1 MKKVLVSLL
10 IALCSF
16 SLFAQGGAENEVYY
30 LNYKAVAADIYT
42 DEVAPAFEEETGI
55 ALKVV
60 TAASNQYTQTLM
72 SELAKNDPP
81 DIFQVNGVVGLQGR
95 INDVAPLE
103 NTEFY
108 KLLNDKS
115 TALSAN
121 GHVVAIPYA
130 LEGFGIIY
138 NDAIM
143 REYFALPDKAVDIS
157 SAEEIKSFEDLKAVV
172 EDMTKHKEELGID
185 GVFASTAMAPG
196 TDWRW
201 TTHLMNLPLYA
212 EFSENSEGLDAV
224 SAGLAATEFDFK
236 YNENFKQ
243 LFDLYLDNST
253 VSRALVTSRT
263 IADAMAEFA
272 LGRCAMVQN
281 GNWAT
286 IQILG
291 VDGNVVNADDIK
303 FMPVYMGLEGEE
315 EQGICIGTENYFCI
329 NSHISDEDKANAD
342 KYLTWLF
349 SSPTGKDL
357 VVNRLG
363 FIADYSSLEDTEPS
377 DVLAVEMQRW
387 MGKEGTKTIPW
398 VFSCIPSDQWK
409 MDFGSALLE
418 YVNGTMEWSEVV
430 NVAVSSWVREAELA
444 GR

>member
-1 MKKVLVSLL
+1 M
-10 IALCSF
+10 
-16 SLFAQGGAENEVYY
+16 
-30 LNYKAVAADIYT
+30 
-42 DEVAPAFEEETGI
+42 
-55 ALKVV
+55 
-60 TAASNQYTQTLM
+60 
-72 SELAKNDPP
+72 
-81 DIFQVNGVVGLQGR
+81 
-95 INDVAPLE
+95 
-103 NTEFY
+103 
-108 KLLNDKS
+108 
-115 TALSAN
+115 
-121 GHVVAIPYA
+121 
-130 LEGFGIIY
+130 
-138 NDAIM
+138 
-143 REYFALPDKAVDIS
+143 
-157 SAEEIKSFEDLKAVV
+157 
-172 EDMTKHKEELGID
+172 ID
-185 GVFASTAMAPG
+185 GSPFSFVL
-196 TDWRW
+196 R
-201 TTHLMNLPLYA
+201 LPV
-212 EFSENSEGLDAV
+212 D
-224 SAGLAATEFDFK
+224 
-236 YNENFKQ
+236 FKQ

-303 FMPVYMGLEGEE
+303 FMPVYMGLEGED

-387 MGKEGTKTIPW
+387 MGKEDTKTIPW